1 VRLTDDDAYKAL
13 LNESGAI
20 GENWPNLSARR
31 DPLDDWIQRIKEHKS
46 GREVSQILDTR
57 A

>member
-1 VRLTDDDAYKAL
+1 MTLTDAYKAL

-31 DPLDDWIQRIKEHKS
+31 DPLDDWIQHIKEHKS
-46 GREVSQILDTR
+46 ARSHR
-57 A
+57 S

>member
-1 VRLTDDDAYKAL
+1 MTLTDAYKAL